1 MSAPGTIKPII
12 IGKTV
17 LYTMAVVIV
26 LFIAIMLV
34 QKFIF
39 SDSSE
44 ETTEERVVTS
54 QYTDFELELVVQA
67 KKIYERKKEEG
78 WDFLNGPCLSNNLLG
93 EWVVDVAHNP
103 REAIDD
109 LPENQCTAFLTGQ
122 AIHFIEL
129 DSNGELIR
137 LK

>member
-17 LYTMAVVIV
+17 LYFMAVVIV
-26 LFIAIMLV
+26 IFIAVMVFLR
-34 QKFIF
+34 FMS
-39 SDSSE
+39 SDSEDSPK
-44 ETTEERVVTS
+44 EERVVSS
-54 QYTDFELELVVQA
+54 QYTAFELEIVVQA
-67 KKIYERKKEEG
+67 QNIFEKKKEEG

-109 LPENQCTAFLTGQ
+109 LPENQCTAFITGQ
-122 AIHFIEL
+122 VNHFIEL
-129 DSNGELIR
+129 DSEGKLIR

>member
-17 LYTMAVVIV
+17 LYTVAVILV
-26 LFIAIMLV
+26 LLIAVMVVLQFV
-34 QKFIF
+34 STD
-39 SDSSE
+39 SDDSPKE
-44 ETTEERVVTS
+44 KRVVSS
-54 QYTDFELELVVQA
+54 QYTAFELELVAQA
-67 KKIYERKKEEG
+67 QKDFEKKKEED
-78 WDFLNGPCLSNNLLG
+78 WDFSNGPCLSNNLLG

-122 AIHFIEL
+122 VTHFIEL
-129 DSNGELIR
+129 DSEGKLIR